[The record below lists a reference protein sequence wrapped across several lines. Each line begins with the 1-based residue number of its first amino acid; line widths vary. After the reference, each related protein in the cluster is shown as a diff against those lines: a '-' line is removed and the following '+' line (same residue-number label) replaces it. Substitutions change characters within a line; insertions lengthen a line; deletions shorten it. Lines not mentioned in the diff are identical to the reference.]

1 MIGLDYIM
9 AGYMHL
15 AAGEATCRVRKS
27 PTVAVSVSETRVR
40 YDHGRGRDALKSMGN
55 DTVSPYGP
63 EAQTHVSGL
72 MNGEIL
78 TEQSIRFLQE
88 TWPRRSLGCVY
99 LDSIDV
105 KITIKPVIY
114 VAREYKQGT
123 CRYRSIVEH
132 EKRHI
137 AVDQQVAGKYR
148 ERMARAIRENLAAS
162 AIGGAP
168 VPVAAIPAEQEKIRA
183 RFEGLLKRY
192 NAEMSAERK
201 ARQQGV
207 DTLAEY
213 ERVRAQCPQD
223 E

>member
-1 MIGLDYIM
+1 M

-15 AAGEATCRVRKS
+15 AAGDTVCKPRKS
-27 PTVAVSVSETRVR
+27 PRVAVSVSETQVR
-40 YDHGRGRDALKSMGN
+40 YDHARGRDALKSMGN

-63 EAQTHVSGL
+63 DAATHVSGL

-88 TWPRRSLGCVY
+88 TWARRSHGCVY

-105 KITIKPVIY
+105 KITVKPVIY
-114 VAREYKQGT
+114 VAREYKQGS

-148 ERMARAIRENLAAS
+148 ERIAQAITENMAAA
-162 AIGGAP
+162 ATTGGAA
-168 VPVAAIPAEQEKIRA
+168 VPVGAILVEQEKIRA

-201 ARQQGV
+201 TRQQGV